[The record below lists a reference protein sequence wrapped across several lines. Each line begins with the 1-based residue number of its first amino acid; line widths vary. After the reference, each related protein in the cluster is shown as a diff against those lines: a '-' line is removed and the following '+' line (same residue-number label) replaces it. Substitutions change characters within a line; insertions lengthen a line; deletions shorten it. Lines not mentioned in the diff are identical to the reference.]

1 MNYTLYTTVDVTH
14 TKQYKN
20 SSDHE
25 RLQWKEQNFN
35 TVIQTLGLRA
45 NISYDSGP
53 RLIHAQGT
61 TYGFNTSQVIPI
73 WEFTFSAPYRSVYE
87 KNTDPIGLLLEDFDL
102 VPFISGLDEPMTQ
115 NYNVFVTEGPNKNIV
130 FLKKH

>member
-1 MNYTLYTTVDVTH
+1 MNYILYTTVDITH

-20 SSDHE
+20 SSE
-25 RLQWKEQNFN
+25 QLQWKEQNFN
-35 TVIQTLGLRA
+35 TIIQTLGLRA

-53 RLIHAQGT
+53 NLIYAQGS
-61 TYGFNTSQVIPI
+61 TYGFNTNQIIPI
-73 WEFTFSAPYRSVYE
+73 WEFAFSAPYQSVYE
-87 KNTDPIGLLLEDFDL
+87 KNNDPIGLLLEDFDL

-130 FLKKH
+130 FLKKR